1 MCWATQR
8 RLQTVVS
15 SSQSHTAIP
24 GSFPRLFCKKF
35 ASFSPSRNLSRF
47 VTTRGTCFLCGLL
60 PRFRSCSRPIPFFF
74 SFVPSR
80 TLLQHVFPQID
91 LTKCACNSMLS
102 IWMRR
107 SLYSFEKKN
116 IEMSS
121 YYDLL
126 PAIGSL
132 HINPIIHS
140 YGVPHSYHHSS
151 DDSDSGGG
159 EKTLSQTY
167 DTPPNYDRYLAEDTP
182 FIPRRS
188 TSLTPT
194 HVETSPSNRSF
205 VAPEQPLVLSPVG
218 PSHVT

>member
-35 ASFSPSRNLSRF
+35 ASFSSSRNLSRF

-74 SFVPSR
+74 PLCHLEPFFNTCSPKLTRQNVPVIQCSR
-80 TLLQHVFPQID
+80 YGCGDPYTLL
-91 LTKCACNSMLS
+91 
-102 IWMRR
+102 
-107 SLYSFEKKN
+107 KKN

-140 YGVPHSYHHSS
+140 YGVPRSYHHSS

-205 VAPEQPLVLSPVG
+205 VAPEHPLVLSPVG